1 MNNAI
6 WILQVLMALMFMMA
20 GSMKILQPKDQLK
33 EKVGDWVDDFSAIS
47 IKSIG
52 VLEVFGALGL
62 VLPMIL
68 NILPVLTIWAA
79 SGLALT
85 MIGAIVLHISR
96 KEYKMLIT
104 NFVLLILVSTIAIGR
119 LIIAP
124 V

>member
-1 MNNAI
+1 MNIAI

-79 SGLALT
+79 SGLAMT